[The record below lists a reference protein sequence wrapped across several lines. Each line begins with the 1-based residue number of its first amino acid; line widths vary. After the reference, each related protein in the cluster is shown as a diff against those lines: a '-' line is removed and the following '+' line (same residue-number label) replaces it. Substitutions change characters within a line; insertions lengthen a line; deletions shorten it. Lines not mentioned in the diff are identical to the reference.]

1 MMLAIRLAPCLLCA
15 LLASGTATAA
25 AGSPGGEGEAPLRV
39 GEITIRTHQI
49 FDVDDPRENRALYRA
64 ANRLHLRTREAV
76 IRAQL
81 LFQSGDA
88 YSTELLEETE
98 RNLRQLSFL
107 REPSVRA
114 ERIHDG
120 VVDVV
125 VDTYDVWTLQI
136 GPSFG
141 RSGGTNHSS
150 FSFEDQNFVGHG
162 KTLILSVDQTV
173 DRNTSTIEWRDPNI
187 AASQWRDD
195 LLWSDTSDGRVREVD
210 IWRPFYSLA
219 TRRSFGLLLGDGSL
233 IDPRYALGDR
243 YDGYRHDKSSLDLY
257 TGWSNGLQDGRAI
270 RRTLGWRMR
279 HDEFQ
284 AVPETLAPLPADRR
298 LNYPYASVEWVN
310 DNFATTRDLE
320 QIERTEDQQFGLSG
334 SALLGLATRAAGS
347 DRNAAIIEL
356 AGNYGAD
363 LGDAHQLFTVAT
375 WKSRIENGR
384 NTDGRFEAAASW
396 YWRHSA
402 RLLTNV
408 KLTLARGS
416 SLDLDHYYT
425 LGGDN
430 GLRGY
435 PLRFQQGTG
444 LTLLKFEE
452 RYFTGYSLWRLFDVG
467 AAAFVDAGRIH
478 GGNPLGAPAYG
489 WLHDA
494 GIGLRLGNSRSS
506 LGNVIHIDLATPLNR
521 FNGVR
526 GIQWLV
532 STHATF

>member
-1 MMLAIRLAPCLLCA
+1 MPVPRLIHALACA
-15 LLASGTATAA
+15 LLGVIVLAPAAPAA
-25 AGSPGGEGEAPLRV
+25 AGEDGLRV
-39 GEITIRTHQI
+39 GEITLRAHQI
-49 FDVDDPRENRALYRA
+49 FDLDDPRENKALYRA
-64 ANRLHLRTREAV
+64 ANRLHVRTRDAV

-81 LFQSGDA
+81 LFKTGDP

-107 REPSVRA
+107 REPRVRV

-120 VVDVV
+120 VVDVSI
-125 VDTYDVWTLQI
+125 DTYDVWTLQI

-141 RSGGTNHSS
+141 RTGGSNHSS
-150 FSFEDQNFVGHG
+150 FSFEDQNFLGHG
-162 KTLILSVDQTV
+162 KTLSLSMDQNV
-173 DRNTSTIEWRDPNI
+173 DRNTSTIEWRDPNF
-187 AASQWRDD
+187 AGTRWRDNF
-195 LLWSDTSDGRVREVD
+195 LWSDTSDGRVRKAEV
-210 IWRPFYSLA
+210 WRPFYALA
-219 TRRSFGLLLGDGSL
+219 TRRSYGVLLADSSL
-233 IDPRYALGDR
+233 VDPRYALGTR
-243 YDGYRHDKSSLDLY
+243 YDGYRHDRHNAELY
-257 TGWSNGLQDGRAI
+257 AGWSGGLQGSHVV
-270 RRTLGWRMR
+270 RRTLGWRLR
-279 HDEFQ
+279 RDDFA
-284 AVPETLAPLPADRR
+284 AVPETLGPVPAGRR
-298 LNYPYASVEWVN
+298 LNYPFARVEWINN
-310 DNFATTRDLE
+310 DFQTTRDLE

-334 SALLGLATRAAGS
+334 SALLGFATRAAGS
-347 DRNAAIIEL
+347 DRNAAVIEL

-363 LGDAHQLFTVAT
+363 LSEWHQVFTVAT
-375 WKSRIENGR
+375 WSSRIENGHGR
-384 NTDGRFEAAASW
+384 DARFEAAVSW

-402 RLLTNV
+402 RFLGNV

-416 SLDLDHYYT
+416 ALDLDHYYT

-478 GGNPLGAPAYG
+478 GGSQVGATSYG
-489 WLHDA
+489 WLHDV

-521 FNGVR
+521 PAGVR